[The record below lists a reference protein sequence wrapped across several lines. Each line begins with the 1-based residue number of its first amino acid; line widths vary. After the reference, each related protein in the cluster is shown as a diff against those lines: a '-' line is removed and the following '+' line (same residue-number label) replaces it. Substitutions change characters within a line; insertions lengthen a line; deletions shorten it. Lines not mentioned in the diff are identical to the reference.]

1 MEHTHIKELLD
12 RYWEADT
19 SLEEERQLKDYFRGP
34 DVAPELERYR
44 SAFAWADKA
53 QRPSAGLEAK
63 ILSGLRETTPGNAR
77 QTPVRNLYRQGWWYA
92 VAAVLVVCL
101 GIQLIPRAPA
111 PPAPPTAAVTTISD
125 TYADPA
131 QALAAVQK
139 ALRTVSSRMNK
150 GREITRSR
158 MGRLAVNYR
167 LAFKN

>member
-1 MEHTHIKELLD
+1 
-12 RYWEADT
+12 
-19 SLEEERQLKDYFRGP
+19 
-34 DVAPELERYR
+34 
-44 SAFAWADKA
+44 
-53 QRPSAGLEAK
+53 
-63 ILSGLRETTPGNAR
+63 
-77 QTPVRNLYRQGWWYA
+77 

-101 GIQLIPRAPA
+101 GIQVIPRSTLPQQPAPA
-111 PPAPPTAAVTTISD
+111 TVTTIRD

>member
-1 MEHTHIKELLD
+1 MEHTYIKGLLD

-19 SLEEERQLKDYFRGP
+19 SLAEEKQLRDYFRGP
-34 DVAPELERYR
+34 DVAPELAPYR
-44 SAFAWADKA
+44 SAFAWPE
-53 QRPSAGLEAK
+53 QGMQPSAGLEAR
-63 ILSGLRETTPGNAR
+63 ILGSLGEADRH
-77 QTPVRNLYRQGWWYA
+77 TPVRSLYRKGWWYA

-101 GIQLIPRAPA
+101 GIQLIPRAPIA
-111 PPAPPTAAVTTISD
+111 QPPAVAAVTTMDD
-125 TYADPA
+125 TYSDPA

-150 GREITRSR
+150 GSEITRSR